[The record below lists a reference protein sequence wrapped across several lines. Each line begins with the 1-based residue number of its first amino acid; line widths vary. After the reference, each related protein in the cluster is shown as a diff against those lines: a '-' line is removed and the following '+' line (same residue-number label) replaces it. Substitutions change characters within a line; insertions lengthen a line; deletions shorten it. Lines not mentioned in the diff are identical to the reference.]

1 MTDITGLSGN
11 DALDVAHTGINKRE
25 TDVQG
30 NATNQPKRS
39 TEIQNQEN
47 LATSGQSERLE
58 PDART
63 TNQVETAQ
71 SREFGNDNKSQT
83 EGSRTLGK
91 MVDVFA

>member
-1 MTDITGLSGN
+1 MGINGN
-11 DALDVAHTGINKRE
+11 DALDVAHAGTNKRE
-25 TDVQG
+25 LDVQR
-30 NATNQPKRS
+30 NASNQPKRS

-47 LATSGQSERLE
+47 LATSGQSELLQ

-71 SREFGNDNKSQT
+71 SREIGNDNKSQA
-83 EGSRTLGK
+83 EASRALGK